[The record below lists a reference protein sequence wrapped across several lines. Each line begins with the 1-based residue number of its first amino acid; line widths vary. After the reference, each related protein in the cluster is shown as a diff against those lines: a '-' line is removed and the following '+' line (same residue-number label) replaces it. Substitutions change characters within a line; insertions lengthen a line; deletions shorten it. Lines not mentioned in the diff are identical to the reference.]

1 MKGTQNLSLDEDNTT
16 LIDIG
21 KRLLETYIGQAVF
34 RDWIEAEQVNV
45 QIDLL
50 DLRAKELTSALT
62 SGTIDAAELAST
74 SQQILLLMYPAAPAG
89 QSKAGEETEQQA
101 LTRLARQYA
110 DEIQSLGGDSTLK
123 AIAFLHGIL
132 TLEKAANLGERD
144 RMRIYGIVT
153 DAEKLAGAGL
163 FAFIGFFDQ
172 VFRDHDYD
180 WGRTIAQQLLAKP
193 LFQAPGQLGPIRY
206 TPAAIRPINAALS
219 GILLKDIPK
228 ADVNTLR
235 VGLIRRAKQI
245 IADKYSNPLLR
256 IPINLGA
263 SLALKA
269 LIDWEFS
276 LNKQGIA
283 ASKSNGNDET
293 GWGGPRIISR

>member
-1 MKGTQNLSLDEDNTT
+1 
-16 LIDIG
+16 
-21 KRLLETYIGQAVF
+21 
-34 RDWIEAEQVNV
+34 
-45 QIDLL
+45 
-50 DLRAKELTSALT
+50 
-62 SGTIDAAELAST
+62 
-74 SQQILLLMYPAAPAG
+74 
-89 QSKAGEETEQQA
+89 
-101 LTRLARQYA
+101 
-110 DEIQSLGGDSTLK
+110 
-123 AIAFLHGIL
+123 
-132 TLEKAANLGERD
+132 
-144 RMRIYGIVT
+144 MRIYGIVT

-206 TPAAIRPINAALS
+206 TPAAIRPIIAALS